1 MNMSILELKK
11 KAVDVRI
18 DIMEMVSKGKSSAHP
33 APAMSCADILTA
45 LYFGIMDVR
54 TDDPHWP
61 DRDRFI
67 LSKGHACPVIYS
79 VLEQKGFYPREEI
92 YSLRGIDS
100 ILQGHPDMKK
110 TPGIDMTSGSLGN
123 GLSAGVGMALGL
135 KLQQKKSNVFVVIG
149 DGESQEGMVWEA
161 AMTAAKYKLDNLI
174 AFLDYN
180 HIQSSGYMEPIMPI
194 EPVTS
199 KWESFGFRVFQVNG
213 HSMEDLISVI
223 EMAKQVKNMPVMI
236 VAHTT
241 KGQGVS
247 YMENNPAW
255 HSKLPTQAEYEQAI
269 AELKAKKEALEA
281 QGN

>member
-1 MNMSILELKK
+1 MNPSILELKK

-33 APAMSCADILTA
+33 APALSCADILTA
-45 LYFGIMDVR
+45 LYFGIMNVR
-54 TDDPHWP
+54 PEEPHWP